1 MDDFG
6 YYIFALVVLVVGFL
20 IVKKV
25 ATCLV
30 KTIIGIL
37 VLAILAGIYWVYIAL
52 ISFGVFVSDIAE
64 KRCCSQNVW

>member
-25 ATCLV
+25 ATCFV

-37 VLAILAGIYWVYIAL
+37 VLAILAGIYWVYIA
-52 ISFGVFVSDIAE
+52 
-64 KRCCSQNVW
+64 

>member
-25 ATCLV
+25 ATCLI

-37 VLAILAGIYWVYIAL
+37 VLAILAGIYWVYIA
-52 ISFGVFVSDIAE
+52 
-64 KRCCSQNVW
+64 

>member
-1 MDDFG
+1 MDDFE

-37 VLAILAGIYWVYIAL
+37 VLAILAGIYWCIL
-52 ISFGVFVSDIAE
+52 C
-64 KRCCSQNVW
+64 K

>member
-30 KTIIGIL
+30 KTIIGML
-37 VLAILAGIYWVYIAL
+37 VLVILAGIYWVYIA
-52 ISFGVFVSDIAE
+52 
-64 KRCCSQNVW
+64 

>member
-37 VLAILAGIYWVYIAL
+37 VLAILAGIYWVSIA
-52 ISFGVFVSDIAE
+52 
-64 KRCCSQNVW
+64 

>member
-6 YYIFALVVLVVGFL
+6 YYIFALIVLVVGFL

-30 KTIIGIL
+30 KTIIGIV
-37 VLAILAGIYWVYIAL
+37 VLAILAGIYWVYIA
-52 ISFGVFVSDIAE
+52 
-64 KRCCSQNVW
+64 

>member
-25 ATCLV
+25 VTCLV

-37 VLAILAGIYWVYIAL
+37 VLAILAGIYWVYIA
-52 ISFGVFVSDIAE
+52 
-64 KRCCSQNVW
+64 

>member
-37 VLAILAGIYWVYIAL
+37 VLAILAGIYWVYIA
-52 ISFGVFVSDIAE
+52 
-64 KRCCSQNVW
+64 

>member
-25 ATCLV
+25 ATCLI
-30 KTIIGIL
+30 KTIVGIL
-37 VLAILAGIYWVYIAL
+37 VLAILAGIYWVYIA
-52 ISFGVFVSDIAE
+52 
-64 KRCCSQNVW
+64 

>member
-30 KTIIGIL
+30 KTIIGIVVL
-37 VLAILAGIYWVYIAL
+37 VILAGIYWMYIA
-52 ISFGVFVSDIAE
+52 
-64 KRCCSQNVW
+64 

>member
-30 KTIIGIL
+30 KTVIGIL
-37 VLAILAGIYWVYIAL
+37 VLAILAGIYWVYIA
-52 ISFGVFVSDIAE
+52 
-64 KRCCSQNVW
+64 

>member
-25 ATCLV
+25 AICLV

-37 VLAILAGIYWVYIAL
+37 VVAILAGIYWVYIA
-52 ISFGVFVSDIAE
+52 
-64 KRCCSQNVW
+64 

>member
-30 KTIIGIL
+30 KNIIGMM
-37 VLAILAGIYWVYIAL
+37 VLAILAGIYWVYIA
-52 ISFGVFVSDIAE
+52 
-64 KRCCSQNVW
+64 

>member
-37 VLAILAGIYWVYIAL
+37 VLAILASIYWVYIA
-52 ISFGVFVSDIAE
+52 
-64 KRCCSQNVW
+64 

>member
-25 ATCLV
+25 AICLV

-37 VLAILAGIYWVYIAL
+37 VLAILAGIYWVYIA
-52 ISFGVFVSDIAE
+52 
-64 KRCCSQNVW
+64 

>member
-30 KTIIGIL
+30 KTIIGIV
-37 VLAILAGIYWVYIAL
+37 VLAILAGIYWMYIA
-52 ISFGVFVSDIAE
+52 
-64 KRCCSQNVW
+64 

>member
-1 MDDFG
+1 MDNFG
-6 YYIFALVVLVVGFL
+6 YYIFDLVVLVVGFL

-37 VLAILAGIYWVYIAL
+37 VLAILAGIYWVYIA
-52 ISFGVFVSDIAE
+52 
-64 KRCCSQNVW
+64 

>member
-6 YYIFALVVLVVGFL
+6 HYIFALVVLVVGFL

-37 VLAILAGIYWVYIAL
+37 VLAILAGIYWVYIA
-52 ISFGVFVSDIAE
+52 
-64 KRCCSQNVW
+64 

>member
-37 VLAILAGIYWVYIAL
+37 VLAILAGIYWVYLA
-52 ISFGVFVSDIAE
+52 
-64 KRCCSQNVW
+64 

>member
-1 MDDFG
+1 MDDFE

-37 VLAILAGIYWVYIAL
+37 VLAILAGIYWVYIA
-52 ISFGVFVSDIAE
+52 
-64 KRCCSQNVW
+64 

>member
-37 VLAILAGIYWVYIAL
+37 VLAILAGIYWVL
-52 ISFGVFVSDIAE
+52 LR
-64 KRCCSQNVW
+64 K

>member
-37 VLAILAGIYWVYIAL
+37 VLAIFAGIYWVYIA
-52 ISFGVFVSDIAE
+52 
-64 KRCCSQNVW
+64 

>member
-37 VLAILAGIYWVYIAL
+37 VLAVLAGIYWVYIA
-52 ISFGVFVSDIAE
+52 
-64 KRCCSQNVW
+64 

>member
-20 IVKKV
+20 IVKNV

-37 VLAILAGIYWVYIAL
+37 VLAILAGIYWVYIA
-52 ISFGVFVSDIAE
+52 
-64 KRCCSQNVW
+64 

>member
-6 YYIFALVVLVVGFL
+6 YYILALVVLVVGFL

-30 KTIIGIL
+30 KTIVGIL
-37 VLAILAGIYWVYIAL
+37 VLAILAGIYWVYIA
-52 ISFGVFVSDIAE
+52 
-64 KRCCSQNVW
+64 

>member
-30 KTIIGIL
+30 KTIIGIVVL
-37 VLAILAGIYWVYIAL
+37 VILAGIYWMYMA
-52 ISFGVFVSDIAE
+52 
-64 KRCCSQNVW
+64 

>member
-6 YYIFALVVLVVGFL
+6 YYIFALVVLVLGFL

-37 VLAILAGIYWVYIAL
+37 VLAILAGIYWVYIA
-52 ISFGVFVSDIAE
+52 
-64 KRCCSQNVW
+64 

>member
-37 VLAILAGIYWVYIAL
+37 VLAVLTGIYWVYVA
-52 ISFGVFVSDIAE
+52 
-64 KRCCSQNVW
+64 

>member
-30 KTIIGIL
+30 KTIVGIL
-37 VLAILAGIYWVYIAL
+37 VLAILAAIYWVYIA
-52 ISFGVFVSDIAE
+52 
-64 KRCCSQNVW
+64 